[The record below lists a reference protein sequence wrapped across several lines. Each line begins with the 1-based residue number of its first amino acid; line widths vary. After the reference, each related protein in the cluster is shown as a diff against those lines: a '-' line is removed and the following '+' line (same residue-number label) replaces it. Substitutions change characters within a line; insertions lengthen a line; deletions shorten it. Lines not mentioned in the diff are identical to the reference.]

1 MSCEFLASEVWN
13 EIGFPPAVFAKE
25 VTATCLPSP
34 QGDGFE
40 SDLLKRGSI
49 LFLSASLKMT
59 AWEPVD
65 VDLSRIQCD
74 LGFMEAIN
82 QSMQVPSRLKVADE
96 SIQQDD
102 AEMKDDPSPS
112 FQMHIP
118 DRISLVGMA
127 DVSMRPF
134 LLDEMQEKSLVHAY
148 DAIDHS
154 TIQPAEPPFL
164 KVSTKFGMQMHQ
176 RKASQNKSKRERS
189 GNEHNP
195 LNVHTVD
202 QPHYRQENHPTSVPH
217 FPSFTQNGKI
227 YSLQNVCRTVRFLGC
242 LLSHRLQESLHSP
255 PLPSVSALMDNGG
268 SELRTLGKHRS
279 LSWPQLSSLQE
290 VRSESSDG
298 RVEETGMLEVAAM
311 RKQLNIISGRLQI
324 LEEERISMHQ
334 KEVVIFS
341 VMLTACFINIWL
353 WLRR

>member
-202 QPHYRQENHPTSVPH
+202 QPHY
-217 FPSFTQNGKI
+217 
-227 YSLQNVCRTVRFLGC
+227 
-242 LLSHRLQESLHSP
+242 
-255 PLPSVSALMDNGG
+255 SVSALMDNGG

>member
-255 PLPSVSALMDNGG
+255 PLPS
-268 SELRTLGKHRS
+268 
-279 LSWPQLSSLQE
+279 LQE

>member
-202 QPHYRQENHPTSVPH
+202 QPHY
-217 FPSFTQNGKI
+217 
-227 YSLQNVCRTVRFLGC
+227 
-242 LLSHRLQESLHSP
+242 
-255 PLPSVSALMDNGG
+255 
-268 SELRTLGKHRS
+268 
-279 LSWPQLSSLQE
+279 SLQE